1 MSDGF
6 LREFVARSFQGTSG
20 QPQQEPQEEPRS
32 QGTVYAAPKRPDIIP
47 ANYDELFTAYYD
59 YVVGLVVTSGID
71 VQNAEDVAM
80 TILAT
85 FFEKDVLSRLRS
97 KPAHRV
103 RRGCSQGGVPDL
115 PLRLRQDLRP
125 PLPGPAKHQQVCEP
139 IILDTPMNDGTDSGA
154 LIDFIGLVHNDD
166 HSGVSYDRFV
176 RSGEQSPQHHQASRA
191 TQRNAHSLCS
201 SRLLHP
207 RSSRPV
213 TSTSSNSSNSLWDG
227 RDLMYNWL
235 HRLRDELSK
244 LSL

>member
-1 MSDGF
+1 M
-6 LREFVARSFQGTSG
+6 
-20 QPQQEPQEEPRS
+20 S

-59 YVVGLVVTSGID
+59 YVVSLVVTSGID

-85 FFEKDVLSRLRS
+85 FFEKDVLSDFDPNR
-97 KPAHRV
+97 HIEY
-103 RRGCSQGGVPDL
+103 GGVVRKAVFRTFLSGFVKIYVRHYRD
-115 PLRLRQDLRP
+115 RQNISKSR
-125 PLPGPAKHQQVCEP
+125 EP

-176 RSGEQSPQHHQASRA
+176 RSVSNHLSTIKPAGHAAKCTLSVFFEAVASQVKQTGHLNVIELA
-191 TQRNAHSLCS
+191 
-201 SRLLHP
+201 
-207 RSSRPV
+207 
-213 TSTSSNSSNSLWDG
+213 NSLG
-227 RDLMYNWL
+227 MGETSAYNWL